1 MPATHHWNRFRV
13 MKRLLILNSKGG
25 CGKTTIATNL
35 AGHYASSG
43 TSTALLDYDPQ
54 GSSQRW
60 LELRPGKCSNIH
72 GVFAGKPTQGGV
84 TRSFAL
90 RVPGDTRR
98 IVVDTPAS
106 MKRLEMMEMLRT
118 ASAVIVPVLP
128 SAIDRHVT
136 LDFLNELTTL
146 CRQMAINLPIGI
158 VANRV
163 RINTRSFKMLKETLE
178 DFNIPL
184 VAFLRDSQNY
194 VHAAETGYAI
204 AELKQPTLKK
214 DQQQWSML
222 INWLET
228 GQLPSPIPPTSKQ
241 MQHSIDLRQ
250 S

>member
-1 MPATHHWNRFRV
+1 

-35 AGHYASSG
+35 AGHYASLG
-43 TSTALLDYDPQ
+43 TSTALIDFDPQ

-60 LELRPGKCSNIH
+60 LELRPETCPNIH
-72 GVFAGKPTQGGV
+72 GVFAGKPAQGGV
-84 TRSFAL
+84 TSSFAR

-98 IVVDTPAS
+98 VIVDTPAS

-146 CRQMAINLPIGI
+146 CRQMAVNIPIGI

-163 RINTRSFKMLKETLE
+163 RINTRSFKLLKETLE
-178 DFNIPL
+178 NFDIPI

-194 VHAAETGYAI
+194 VHAAEIGCAI
-204 AELKQPTLKK
+204 VELKQPSLKK
-214 DQQQWSML
+214 DQQQWSTL

-228 GQLPSPIPPTSKQ
+228 GQLSSSIPPNSKQ
-241 MQHSIDLRQ
+241 IQQGMDVLTRT
-250 S
+250 